1 MPLEL
6 GFLTN
11 GAFSDQA
18 SGGAAQGHKEVI
30 DLFRIAEQLGYQ
42 KGWVRN
48 RHFDNYLSSPL
59 TILAAASQVTTR
71 IRLGTAIIPVG
82 YEHPIRLAEDAAT
95 VDLLSDGRVELG
107 IAGGIPTFHSI
118 FHGAE
123 DGPWDAASQRRVS
136 AFLDALRGKSFGTSS
151 VGDAYYVRPQSP
163 GLVGRVWYGPG
174 SVATAVRS
182 AEQGL
187 DLLLSAIGPNMG
199 LSFEEAQL
207 AQVRAHRA
215 AWTRTD
221 RGPRVSAARLF
232 FPFLNDRQRALYQDF
247 ADLRAS
253 EGPAASR
260 PTGALKPTD
269 RPLSPGRAAPG
280 LMSPVFVGEPA
291 EVIDYLRNDVAVAE
305 AGELMIFLPPSFTHA
320 ENVELLEN
328 IAEHIAGPLG
338 WTAA

>member
-1 MPLEL
+1 MSLEL

-11 GAFSDQA
+11 GSFSDEVA
-18 SGGAAQGHKEVI
+18 GGAAQGHKEVI
-30 DLFRIAEQLGYQ
+30 DLFRVAEQLGYQ

-59 TILAAASQVTTR
+59 TMLAAASQVTSK

-95 VDLLSDGRVELG
+95 VDLLADGRVELG

-118 FHGAE
+118 FFGDE
-123 DGPWDAASQRRVS
+123 DGAWETASQTRVS
-136 AFLDALRGKSFGTSS
+136 TFLDALRRKSFGRSAA
-151 VGDAYYVRPQSP
+151 GDEYYVRPQSA
-163 GLVGRVWYGPG
+163 GLIDRVWYGPG
-174 SVATAVRS
+174 SVQTAVRT

-207 AQVRAHRA
+207 AQVKAHRA
-215 AWTRTD
+215 AWTRAD
-221 RGPRVSAARLF
+221 RAPRVSAARLF
-232 FPFLNDRQRALYQDF
+232 FPYLNGRQKALYQAF
-247 ADLRAS
+247 ADLRVK

-260 PTGALKPTD
+260 PLGALRPVD
-269 RPLSPGRAAPG
+269 RPSIPGRAAPG

-291 EVIDYLRNDVAVAE
+291 EVIDYLRNDVALSE
-305 AGELMIFLPPSFTHA
+305 AGELMIFLPPHFTHA

-328 IAEHIAGPLG
+328 IAEHVAGPLG